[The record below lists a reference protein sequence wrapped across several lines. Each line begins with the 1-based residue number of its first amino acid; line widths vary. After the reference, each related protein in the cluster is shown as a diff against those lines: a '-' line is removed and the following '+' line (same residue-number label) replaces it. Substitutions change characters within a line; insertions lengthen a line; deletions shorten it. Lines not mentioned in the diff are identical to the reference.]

1 MRFYNQAQF
10 VCWGSLELVLRRQG
24 MLRIA
29 VLILLSLGMFSLPAS
44 AADSESQQKAQDAFD
59 SIYGADV
66 KRVRATKDTADDAA
80 LAAKILESARAVEA
94 QPEFLAILCTNACEL
109 AAADPK
115 GAEAAQAA
123 CDLAIEKAL
132 AAAGACQDAIVT
144 MRRRQYDAARG
155 DAKAQAC
162 DVFIEALAAA
172 ADTRLRGGD
181 TEGAHIRIL
190 KAATLARQTKSQKAD
205 TVEAQLRA
213 VTARQKSAAE
223 AERLK
228 KQVEADPANAKA
240 RDQLVRLLV
249 VDLDSPAE
257 AAKYVDESSDA
268 TLRKFV
274 PAAAKAVAD
283 APEMACLALTDWY
296 MQLAATAGPAG
307 KAAMYARA
315 VQYGERF
322 MELHTA
328 QDLDRTRAELAVKKA
343 REAAAGNVRDPFAV
357 GQWIDLLKLIDI
369 KRDVL
374 SGQWERTNEG
384 LNAPGPGFDIS
395 RVQVPLKIFGNYEL
409 EVKFRKTLGH
419 EANLV
424 LPVGRTRLMLVLG
437 GWDNRFSGLELIAG
451 RSSSNNET
459 TVDGAIE
466 TNRTYTVRIR
476 VAIDRESAR
485 IEVFLDNKPYIKWA
499 GRVDSLSLH
508 MDWALRDVDS
518 IGLACRHGTLFIGAR
533 LRMLSGKAVPLR
545 PATLTVSAGNK
556 PPVGKLVIVKAVYG
570 DLQGGKWT
578 DVTQKVAA
586 MVKDNTLSVDATNEN
601 FGDPADWCVKKLR
614 VDYTFNGVAKSKTV
628 DEGMPLT
635 ISATGE

>member
-1 MRFYNQAQF
+1 
-10 VCWGSLELVLRRQG
+10 

-29 VLILLSLGMFSLPAS
+29 VLILLILVVFSLPTS
-44 AADSESQQKAQDAFD
+44 AADSETQKKAQDAFD

-115 GAEAAQAA
+115 GAEAAQVA
-123 CDLAIEKAL
+123 CDLAIEKAP

-283 APEMACLALTDWY
+283 APEMACLELTDWY
-296 MQLAATAGPAG
+296 MQLAGTAGPAG

-322 MELHTA
+322 LELHTA
-328 QDLDRTRAELAVKKA
+328 QDLDRTRAELTVKKA
-343 REAAAGNVRDPFAV
+343 RDEIAKLGGEASDKGRWMDVLKGIDLANNRVGG
-357 GQWIDLLKLIDI
+357 GQWQK
-369 KRDVL
+369 
-374 SGQWERTNEG
+374 TAEG
-384 LNAPGPGFDIS
+384 LLLTGSDRS
-395 RVQVPLKIFGNYEL
+395 RMILPVIPDGSYEF
-409 EVKFRKTLGH
+409 EFQFVRKQGI
-419 EANLV
+419 EIDAF
-424 LPVGRTRLMLVLG
+424 LPVGKGATTLVINGFGGPISALTLIRGRELSDDAIFRNTRIVNGRPSVVRVRVVLDKDDAQVAVEMDGKQILAWKGPQSVLSPYPAWTLPDPRCIGIG
-437 GWDNRFSGLELIAG
+437 GL
-451 RSSSNNET
+451 SS
-459 TVDGAIE
+459 
-466 TNRTYTVRIR
+466 
-476 VAIDRESAR
+476 
-485 IEVFLDNKPYIKWA
+485 
-499 GRVDSLSLH
+499 
-508 MDWALRDVDS
+508 DV
-518 IGLACRHGTLFIGAR
+518 LFQGAR

-545 PATLTVSAGNK
+545 QATPTVSAGNK
-556 PPVGKLVIVKAVYG
+556 PSTGKLVIVKAVYG
-570 DLQGGKWT
+570 DLQGGNQT

-586 MVKDNTLSVDATNEN
+586 MVKDNMLSVGATNDN
-601 FGDPADWCVKKLR
+601 FGDPAGTILKKLR